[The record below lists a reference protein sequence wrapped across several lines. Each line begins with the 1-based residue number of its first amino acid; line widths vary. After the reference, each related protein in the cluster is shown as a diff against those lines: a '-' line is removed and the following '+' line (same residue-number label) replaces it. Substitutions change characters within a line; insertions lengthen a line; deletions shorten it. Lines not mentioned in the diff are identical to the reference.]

1 MAGGRVPPP
10 SRFIRLISAL
20 VFILCLAGEFDF
32 LWMILTTVTGSRS
45 AEDWKCQSSPVIHKK
60 VGEDVELSCF
70 QGGNIF
76 HAAWNYN
83 NSVAAEY
90 SDGEVTYSEQ
100 WKDRLYLNITNFSLT
115 VKNLKPSDSGIFSFI
130 FLTGPPLQQ
139 HPSVSFSLQVHE
151 VLTALPVLTSNS
163 TRDTLTRVCTVLLE
177 CSSEATGG
185 VTYRWTVR
193 NQTITG
199 PSLTYT
205 IREEDGD
212 TVFKCTVGNI
222 VSEVSESKVLKC
234 VNQTGE
240 AAADSNHR
248 TVILVAGI
256 TACVVIVAAGIAL
269 CVCHRRRKQATGLV
283 IDQTVYADVSD
294 VAPQN
299 EWQPCS
305 VYDSIDNRDSS
316 MPQTVYDKIQFKYLR
331 TEASDR
337 IAA

>member
-20 VFILCLAGEFDF
+20 VFILCLAG
-32 LWMILTTVTGSRS
+32 

-240 AAADSNHR
+240 AAADSS
-248 TVILVAGI
+248 
-256 TACVVIVAAGIAL
+256 
-269 CVCHRRRKQATGLV
+269 ATGLV